1 MLALYTQGFISLV
14 ERNRPIKNIPSLNKV
29 TGDMFGSLK
38 ALPADPILGL
48 LAKYREDSNP
58 HKIDLGVGVYK
69 NEAGHTAILDCV
81 KAAEK
86 YRNDHEDT
94 KVYIGPTGSPVFNE
108 EMSKLIFGHHKV
120 LLENRARTVSTP
132 GGTGAL
138 RVAAEFIKSC
148 KAGATIWVS
157 NPTWANH
164 TGLFEAA
171 GLTVKTYPYYDHENK
186 TLDFDGMLAALKEV
200 SSDDAVLLH
209 ACCHNPSGMDLN
221 NEQWQQVVEVAKDIG
236 FLPLIDMAYQGFG
249 VGLDEDAYGLR
260 LMAEHAKEMIVC
272 SSCSKNFGLY
282 RERIGACTIIGETS
296 AAVDVA
302 QSVLLYVIRVIYSMP
317 PAHGAAL
324 VETILSSDELRT
336 QWHVELKE
344 MRDRINGNRQL
355 LVDKLVENGVTRDF
369 SFITRQMG
377 MFSFLGITPE
387 QVQQLQD
394 EYSIYMVG
402 SSRMSIAGI
411 ANSNVD
417 YLAKSIAK
425 VL

>member
-1 MLALYTQGFISLV
+1 
-14 ERNRPIKNIPSLNKV
+14 
-29 TGDMFGSLK
+29 MFGSLK

-58 HKIDLGVGVYK
+58 KKVDLGVGVYK

-81 KAAEK
+81 KKAEK
-86 YRNDHEDT
+86 YRHDNEDT
-94 KVYIGPTGSPVFNE
+94 KVYIGPTGSPLFND
-108 EMSKLIFGHHKV
+108 EMSKLIFGSHKV
-120 LLENRARTVSTP
+120 LIENRARTVSTP

-164 TGLFEAA
+164 TGLFQAA
-171 GLTVKTYPYYDHENK
+171 GLNVKTYPYYDYENK

-200 SSDDAVLLH
+200 SADDAVLLH
-209 ACCHNPSGMDLN
+209 ACCHNPSGMDLT
-221 NEQWQQVVEVAKDIG
+221 NEQWQQVAEVAKAKSW
-236 FLPLIDMAYQGFG
+236 LPVVDMAYQGFG
-249 VGLDEDAYGLR
+249 DGLDEDAYGLR
-260 LMAEHAKEMIVC
+260 LIAESVEEMIVC

-282 RERIGACTIIGETS
+282 RERIGATTIIANSS
-296 AAVDVA
+296 ANADIA
-302 QSVLLYVIRVIYSMP
+302 NSVLLSVVRCIYSMP

-324 VETILSSDELRT
+324 VETILHSDELRQ
-336 QWHVELKE
+336 QWHIELKE
-344 MRDRINGNRQL
+344 MRDRINGNRQII
-355 LVDKLVENGVTRDF
+355 VDKLIENGVTRDF
-369 SFITRQMG
+369 SFITRQKG

-387 QVQQLQD
+387 QVQRLQD
-394 EYSIYMVG
+394 EFSIYMVG

-417 YLAKSIAK
+417 YLAQSIAK